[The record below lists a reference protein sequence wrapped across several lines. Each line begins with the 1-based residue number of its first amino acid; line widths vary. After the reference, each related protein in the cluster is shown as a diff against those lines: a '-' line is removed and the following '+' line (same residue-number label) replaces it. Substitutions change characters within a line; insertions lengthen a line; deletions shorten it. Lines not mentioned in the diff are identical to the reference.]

1 MILCDPSAERAVL
14 SGIIEYGEEVFL
26 EISDIVQESTFTI
39 DSNQMLYKCLKNI
52 LEKNQLVKQID
63 IASIYSTAQE
73 LGFSHIL
80 GQKEEAQH
88 LKAIKDF
95 PVNKENIRKFA
106 AKIKKLEI
114 ARSLHKELENTQEK
128 LLDISGGES
137 ISSILGIA
145 EDAVLNFSSSLN
157 NDNDNA
163 PSIVSEGL
171 EEYIEFLENNKVDQ
185 IGISTGFPV
194 YDKAIGGGFRKGT
207 VNVIGARPKCQ
218 PLSAKILTPNGWI
231 TYKDIK
237 KGDTICHPDGKT
249 TTVVEVF
256 ETGVKDV
263 YEFAFSDNSK
273 TIACEE
279 HRWKAKSRRWQN
291 YQTLSWQDMKKLS
304 EGCKDYIYEQDRPK
318 WQFPVVSPTLFNNQ
332 KNVID
337 PYLLGLFISDGCIT
351 HGVGFA
357 SADKFIIN
365 KIKKIIDKENCV
377 LSKNGKYNFRIKQKI
392 KANTNFYKEELK
404 KLDLFGKNSHNK
416 FIPTTYLY
424 TSIEDRISLLNG
436 LMDGDGYCD
445 HKGNIEYTTTSH
457 KLATDIVELIRSLGG
472 IAKFKQRKTKCNGKY
487 FDSYR
492 LRASFNDN
500 SICFSL
506 PRKLKR
512 CKTRTKPNIKRT
524 LKKVT
529 YLGKMQT
536 RCIKV
541 SASDE
546 MYITDDYIPTKN
558 TGKSLLAVNIGHHV
572 SHKLKIP
579 VLNMDTEMSKNDYTH
594 RLLATSTEIEIS
606 SIESGKFADSP
617 INNQKIKDMVKELKD
632 APLYHK
638 VIAGKPFDEQLAIM
652 RRWLV
657 KDVGLNDD
665 GTAKDCLIIYDY
677 LKLMDSTGISQDM
690 KEYQVLGFM
699 MTALHNFAVKYQVPI
714 LSFIQLNRDGIT
726 KESTDSASGSDRI
739 IWLCSNFSIFKRKS
753 DEEIAEDG
761 GKSGNRKL
769 IPVISRHGGGLDDND
784 YINCHMKGWCAKIT
798 EGKTKLE
805 IMNNS
810 KSDSEGFILDK
821 DENDDNDQEEDIP
834 FV

>member
-207 VNVIGARPKCQ
+207 VNVIGARPK
-218 PLSAKILTPNGWI
+218 I
-231 TYKDIK
+231 
-237 KGDTICHPDGKT
+237 GKT
-249 TTVVEVF
+249 V
-256 ETGVKDV
+256 
-263 YEFAFSDNSK
+263 
-273 TIACEE
+273 
-279 HRWKAKSRRWQN
+279 
-291 YQTLSWQDMKKLS
+291 L
-304 EGCKDYIYEQDRPK
+304 
-318 WQFPVVSPTLFNNQ
+318 
-332 KNVID
+332 
-337 PYLLGLFISDGCIT
+337 
-351 HGVGFA
+351 
-357 SADKFIIN
+357 AD
-365 KIKKIIDKENCV
+365 
-377 LSKNGKYNFRIKQKI
+377 
-392 KANTNFYKEELK
+392 
-404 KLDLFGKNSHNK
+404 
-416 FIPTTYLY
+416 
-424 TSIEDRISLLNG
+424 
-436 LMDGDGYCD
+436 
-445 HKGNIEYTTTSH
+445 
-457 KLATDIVELIRSLGG
+457 
-472 IAKFKQRKTKCNGKY
+472 
-487 FDSYR
+487 
-492 LRASFNDN
+492 
-500 SICFSL
+500 
-506 PRKLKR
+506 
-512 CKTRTKPNIKRT
+512 
-524 LKKVT
+524 
-529 YLGKMQT
+529 
-536 RCIKV
+536 
-541 SASDE
+541 
-546 MYITDDYIPTKN
+546 
-558 TGKSLLAVNIGHHV
+558 NIGLHV
-572 SHKLKIP
+572 ANKLKIP
-579 VLNMDTEMSKNDYTH
+579 VLNMDTEMSKKDHIH
-594 RLLATSTEIEIS
+594 RLLAMSSEIEIS
-606 SIESGKFADSP
+606 TIESGKFADSP
-617 INNQKIKDMVKELKD
+617 VNHQKLKD
-632 APLYHK
+632 AVKQLKDTPLYHK

-699 MTALHNFAVKYQVPI
+699 VTALHNFAVKYQVPI